1 MLRLRDH
8 ALGLAR
14 RPASAAKPGDVIC
27 QTHARMYLC
36 ARAAS
41 ASASALPNFGE
52 PPSPRT
58 AHRPMR
64 CSGLPCH
71 RRRSRIESRRPAHGM
86 PLRRPTRRRCGYIK
100 SGRRAVSCA
109 ACQCQSSSLRML
121 HARSSGPSWF
131 AVRPTSTAG
140 SAGSTGLTFRPGPP
154 AHARR
159 LGRRQQNRGTRVVVM
174 EIDGQ
179 TPRRPVSRR
188 HAGRSSDHARWSK
201 PWDFCGGLARRA
213 MASGRSPRKLA
224 LEPVRASNAP
234 PRLAST

>member
-1 MLRLRDH
+1 MPSKAIKDRESSPCPRH
-8 ALGLAR
+8 AAAA
-14 RPASAAKPGDVIC
+14 PA
-27 QTHARMYLC
+27 
-36 ARAAS
+36 
-41 ASASALPNFGE
+41 
-52 PPSPRT
+52 
-58 AHRPMR
+58 
-64 CSGLPCH
+64 
-71 RRRSRIESRRPAHGM
+71 
-86 PLRRPTRRRCGYIK
+86 TRRRCGYIK

-109 ACQCQSSSLRML
+109 ACQCQSSCLRML

-201 PWDFCGGLARRA
+201 PWDFAEGSPDERWQAGDHPESLRLSPSEPRMRLRDSRA
-213 MASGRSPRKLA
+213 PDRPHPSTASSRTKRPLICPS
-224 LEPVRASNAP
+224 
-234 PRLAST
+234 

>member
-1 MLRLRDH
+1 MIGGGSAACTPGWIRAVLRLRDH

-64 CSGLPCH
+64 CSRLPCH

-121 HARSSGPSWF
+121 HARSLGSVMVRSAPNLHRWQRWQHRPDVSPWASCARPPFGPPPAEPRHPGRGHGDRWSD
-131 AVRPTSTAG
+131 ASSTRQSTAC
-140 SAGSTGLTFRPGPP
+140 RPE
-154 AHARR
+154 
-159 LGRRQQNRGTRVVVM
+159 Q
-174 EIDGQ
+174 
-179 TPRRPVSRR
+179 
-188 HAGRSSDHARWSK
+188 
-201 PWDFCGGLARRA
+201 
-213 MASGRSPRKLA
+213 
-224 LEPVRASNAP
+224 
-234 PRLAST
+234 